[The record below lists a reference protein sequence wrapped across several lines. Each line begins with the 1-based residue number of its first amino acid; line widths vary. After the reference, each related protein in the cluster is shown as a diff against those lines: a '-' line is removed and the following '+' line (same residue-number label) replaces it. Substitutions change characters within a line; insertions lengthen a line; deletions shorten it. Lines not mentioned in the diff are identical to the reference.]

1 MVYDSIT
8 VEIPVES
15 AGEEG
20 SGSSGFSEASDA
32 EEDILEE
39 DSDIEMQDEITVL

>member
-1 MVYDSIT
+1 MVFDSIT
-8 VEIPVES
+8 VEMPVES

-32 EEDILEE
+32 AEDVLEE
-39 DSDIEMQDEITVL
+39 DSDYEMHDEITVL